1 MDRVGPTEE
10 LELTFALKQQN
21 VHLLEEKL
29 RLVSD
34 PDSVQYGKDL
44 SDNCN
49 LYILKTERNTPLSVN
64 LCSFAL
70 QVSISVWRK

>member
-34 PDSVQYGKDL
+34 PDSVQYGMDL
-44 SDNCN
+44 SDCN
-49 LYILKTERNTPLSVN
+49 LYILKTEKNTPLNVN

>member
-34 PDSVQYGKDL
+34 PDSVQYGMDL

-49 LYILKTERNTPLSVN
+49 ILKTERNTPLNVN

-70 QVSISVWRK
+70 QVSISV

>member
-34 PDSVQYGKDL
+34 PDSVQYGMDL

-49 LYILKTERNTPLSVN
+49 LYILKTERKTPLNVN

-70 QVSISVWRK
+70 QVSISV